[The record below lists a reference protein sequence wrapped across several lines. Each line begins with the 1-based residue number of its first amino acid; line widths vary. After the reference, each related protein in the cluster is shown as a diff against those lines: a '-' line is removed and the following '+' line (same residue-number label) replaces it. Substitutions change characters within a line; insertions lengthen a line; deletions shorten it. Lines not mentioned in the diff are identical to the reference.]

1 MIEVNANDNNKNFTM
16 ELKEFIK
23 TALSDITNAV
33 SELQAELQNGAI
45 VSPSVPNSIANVTV
59 KDPQDNKI
67 NRPISKIDFDVAIT
81 VGSTDNIEAGGKVGI
96 QIFSAKLGG
105 NNENHTEN
113 VSRITFS
120 IPVVLPNTHVENE
133 AEWYEKKRPKHII
146 HADNQSMS
154 DQ

>member
-1 MIEVNANDNNKNFTM
+1 M

-133 AEWYEKKRPKHII
+133 AEWYEKKHPKHII
-146 HADNQSMS
+146 HADNQNMS

>member
-1 MIEVNANDNNKNFTM
+1 MIEGNANDNNKNFTM

-133 AEWYEKKRPKHII
+133 AEWYEKKHPKHII
-146 HADNQSMS
+146 HADNQNMS

>member
-1 MIEVNANDNNKNFTM
+1 M

-96 QIFSAKLGG
+96 HSQSLLFYLTPMWKMRQNGMRKNVQNILFMQIIR
-105 NNENHTEN
+105 
-113 VSRITFS
+113 V
-120 IPVVLPNTHVENE
+120 
-133 AEWYEKKRPKHII
+133 
-146 HADNQSMS
+146 
-154 DQ
+154 

>member
-1 MIEVNANDNNKNFTM
+1 M

-23 TALSDITNAV
+23 TALADITNAV
-33 SELQAELQNGAI
+33 SELQGELMNGAI
-45 VSPSVPNSIANVTV
+45 VSPSVPNSVSNVTV
-59 KDPQDNKI
+59 KDPQNDKI

-120 IPVVLPNTHVENE
+120 IPVVLPTCHVKNR
-133 AEWYEKKRPKHII
+133 AELEEEFKPRYPSHPEGR
-146 HADNQSMS
+146 DMNGR
-154 DQ
+154 

>member
-1 MIEVNANDNNKNFTM
+1 M

-33 SELQAELQNGAI
+33 SELQTELQNGAI
-45 VSPSVPNSIANVTV
+45 VSPSVSNPITNVTV
-59 KDPQDNKI
+59 IDPQDDKI

-81 VGSTDNIEAGGKVGI
+81 VGSTDNTEAGGKVGI

-105 NNENHTEN
+105 NNESHTEN

-120 IPVVLPNTHVENE
+120 IPVVLPNTHVKNR
-133 AEWYEKKRPKHII
+133 AEWNEKKRPKHII
-146 HADNQSMS
+146 QAGNQNMS

>member
-1 MIEVNANDNNKNFTM
+1 M

-45 VSPSVPNSIANVTV
+45 VSPSMPNSIANVTV
-59 KDPQDNKI
+59 IDPQDNKI

-120 IPVVLPNTHVENE
+120 IPVVLPNTHVKNG
-133 AEWYEKKRPKHII
+133 AEWNEKKRPKHIN

>member
-1 MIEVNANDNNKNFTM
+1 M

-133 AEWYEKKRPKHII
+133 AEWYEKKCPKHII
-146 HADNQSMS
+146 HADNQNMS

>member
-1 MIEVNANDNNKNFTM
+1 M

-45 VSPSVPNSIANVTV
+45 VSPSVPNPIANVTV
-59 KDPQDNKI
+59 IDPQDDKI

-96 QIFSAKLGG
+96 QIFSAKLRG
-105 NNENHTEN
+105 NNEKHTEN
-113 VSRITFS
+113 VSRIPFS
-120 IPVVLPNTHVENE
+120 VPVVLPNTHVKNR
-133 AEWYEKKRPKHII
+133 AEWNEEFKPKRP
-146 HADNQSMS
+146 DYPENQNTN

>member
-1 MIEVNANDNNKNFTM
+1 M

-45 VSPSVPNSIANVTV
+45 VSPSVPNPIANVTV
-59 KDPQDNKI
+59 IDPQDDKI

-105 NNENHTEN
+105 NNEKHTEN

-120 IPVVLPNTHVENE
+120 VPVVLPNTHVKNR
-133 AEWYEKKRPKHII
+133 AEWNEEFKPKRP
-146 HADNQSMS
+146 DCPENQNTN

>member
-1 MIEVNANDNNKNFTM
+1 M

-33 SELQAELQNGAI
+33 SELQAELQNGVI
-45 VSPSVPNSIANVTV
+45 VSPSVPNPIANVTV
-59 KDPQDNKI
+59 IDPQDDKI

-105 NNENHTEN
+105 NNEKHTEN

-120 IPVVLPNTHVENE
+120 VPVVLPNTHVKNR
-133 AEWYEKKRPKHII
+133 AEWNEEFKPKRP
-146 HADNQSMS
+146 DYPENQNTN

>member
-1 MIEVNANDNNKNFTM
+1 MIEGNANDNNKKFTM

-133 AEWYEKKRPKHII
+133 AEWYEKKHPKHII
-146 HADNQSMS
+146 HADNQNMS

>member
-1 MIEVNANDNNKNFTM
+1 M

-33 SELQAELQNGAI
+33 SELQTELQNGAI
-45 VSPSVPNSIANVTV
+45 VSPSVSNPITNVTV
-59 KDPQDNKI
+59 IDPQDDKI

-81 VGSTDNIEAGGKVGI
+81 VGSTDNTEAGGKIGI

-105 NNENHTEN
+105 NNESHTEN

-120 IPVVLPNTHVENE
+120 IPVVLPNIHVENR
-133 AEWYEKKRPKHII
+133 AEWNEKKRPKRII
-146 HADNQSMS
+146 QADNQNMS

>member
-1 MIEVNANDNNKNFTM
+1 MIEGNANDNNKNFTM

-45 VSPSVPNSIANVTV
+45 VSPSVTNSIANVTV

-133 AEWYEKKRPKHII
+133 AE
-146 HADNQSMS
+146 
-154 DQ
+154 

>member
-1 MIEVNANDNNKNFTM
+1 M

-45 VSPSVPNSIANVTV
+45 VSPSVPNPVSNVTV
-59 KDPQDNKI
+59 KDPQNDKI

-81 VGSTDNIEAGGKVGI
+81 VGNTDNIEAGGKVGI

-113 VSRITFS
+113 VSKIAFS
-120 IPVVLPNTHVENE
+120 IPVVLPTYHVKNAVERYE
-133 AEWYEKKRPKHII
+133 EKKPTRPE
-146 HADNQSMS
+146 
-154 DQ
+154 

>member
-1 MIEVNANDNNKNFTM
+1 M

-45 VSPSVPNSIANVTV
+45 VSPSVPNPIANVTV
-59 KDPQDNKI
+59 IDPQDDKI

-105 NNENHTEN
+105 NNENHTDN

-120 IPVVLPNTHVENE
+120 IPVVLPNTHVKNR
-133 AEWYEKKRPKHII
+133 AEWNEKFKPKRP
-146 HADNQSMS
+146 DYPVNQSTN

>member
-1 MIEVNANDNNKNFTM
+1 M

-33 SELQAELQNGAI
+33 SELQTELQNGAI
-45 VSPSVPNSIANVTV
+45 VSPSVPNPIANVTV
-59 KDPQDNKI
+59 IDPQDDKI

-105 NNENHTEN
+105 NNEKHTEN

-120 IPVVLPNTHVENE
+120 VPVVLPNTHVKNR
-133 AEWYEKKRPKHII
+133 AEWNEEFKPKRP
-146 HADNQSMS
+146 DSPENQNTN